1 MKTVILPL
9 GLIAES
15 KTVMFPVNTIQP
27 LREYCGGEVQINH
40 IHFSTFPSISNQ
52 KQHRTFQFS
61 QGEENQLRRE
71 KNETMSLMVLLRL

>member
-40 IHFSTFPSISNQ
+40 IQFSTFPSISNQ

-61 QGEENQLRRE
+61 QGEENQLRRK